1 MRRQLKSNKSMFL
14 IIVIAIFTLSSY
26 FFDQMAIRQEDNLRN
41 SQIKLENLNVE
52 IDNLYSISNQLTS
65 ISESIISKY
74 ITLKRKRNFWIK
86 SLLLVT
92 ETDTPSLPNKV
103 IIKSF
108 GDPEYVNY
116 MVKNR
121 FIRNLRNIHLA
132 HFEIDNKF
140 YEIFSSNEMLF
151 QKFMK
156 NENGKKV
163 LNTMMPD
170 FETVFQEISSEIN
183 DKNFKKYNQISTTNS
198 SKIRDE
204 AIEKYS
210 LEDWLDLHKYGFILT
225 NKIEEYM
232 DIVEEED
239 KIISD
244 KIDQKEILRQNTIE
258 EITKNS
264 NFKNTYILSSIIS
277 QISSLLFLLILFR
290 VLIVNKL

>member
-1 MRRQLKSNKSMFL
+1 MRRQLKSNKSII
-14 IIVIAIFTLSSY
+14 IIVIIAIFTLSSY

-65 ISESIISKY
+65 IGESIISKY
-74 ITLKRKRNFWIK
+74 MALKRKRNFWIK

-108 GDPEYVNY
+108 QDPEYINY
-116 MVKNR
+116 MIKNR
-121 FIRNLRNIHLA
+121 FIRNLRNIHIA

-156 NENGKKV
+156 DENGKKV
-163 LNTMMPD
+163 FKTMMPD

-183 DKNFKKYNQISTTNS
+183 DKNFKKYYLISVANS
-198 SKIRDE
+198 SKERDE
-204 AIEKYS
+204 AIEKFS

-225 NKIEEYM
+225 NKIEDHM
-232 DIVEEED
+232 DIVDEED
-239 KIISD
+239 KIITD

-277 QISSLLFLLILFR
+277 QILSLLFLLILFR

>member
-14 IIVIAIFTLSSY
+14 IVVIAIFTLSSY

-132 HFEIDNKF
+132 HYEIDNKF

-156 NENGKKV
+156 IENGEKV
-163 LNTMMPD
+163 LKTMMPD

-204 AIEKYS
+204 AIERYS

-225 NKIEEYM
+225 NKIEDYM

-264 NFKNTYILSSIIS
+264 NFKNTFILSSIIS
-277 QISSLLFLLILFR
+277 QILSLLFLLILFR
-290 VLIVNKL
+290 ILIANKL

>member
-198 SKIRDE
+198 SKIIDE

-264 NFKNTYILSSIIS
+264 NFKNTYILSSVIS

>member
-14 IIVIAIFTLSSY
+14 IVIIAIFTLSSY

>member
-108 GDPEYVNY
+108 GNPEYVNY

>member
-1 MRRQLKSNKSMFL
+1 MRRQLKSNKSIFL
-14 IIVIAIFTLSSY
+14 IVIIAIFTLSSY
-26 FFDQMAIRQEDNLRN
+26 FFDQMAVRQEDNLRN

-108 GDPEYVNY
+108 GNPEYVNY

-156 NENGKKV
+156 NENGEKV
-163 LNTMMPD
+163 LKTMMPD

-204 AIEKYS
+204 AIERYS

-225 NKIEEYM
+225 NKIEDYM

-239 KIISD
+239 KIITD

-258 EITKNS
+258 EISKDTNL
-264 NFKNTYILSSIIS
+264 KNTYILSSIIS
-277 QISSLLFLLILFR
+277 QILSLLFLLILFR
-290 VLIVNKL
+290 VLIANKL